1 MVSSKT
7 FFLGLVICLALVQWN
22 NAKARNGA
30 FRKQIQA
37 LTLQKIAK
45 DQGIEPPSQNDTNPR
60 ATLRQRL
67 QQKIVDDIA
76 KQLGLSNTTS
86 TAGNSTSSSSNST
99 AESPNSSSGGSNS
112 TSSNSNSTS
121 NSSDSN
127 SGNSDSSSNN
137 SNSSS
142 DNSNSTSSNSNS
154 TGNSK

>member
-67 QQKIVDDIA
+67 QQKIVDDFA

-86 TAGNSTSSSSNST
+86 AAGNSTSDSSNST
-99 AESPNSSSGGSNS
+99 TESSNSSSGGSNSTPSSSNS
-112 TSSNSNSTS
+112 TSSNSNSTE
-121 NSSDSN
+121 N
-127 SGNSDSSSNN
+127 SG
-137 SNSSS
+137 
-142 DNSNSTSSNSNS
+142 
-154 TGNSK
+154 